1 MRCKPLDFGVGNS
14 PELIWTGGV
23 RERERE
29 RESASIGPGWLS
41 TLRVSNYDFDLMAG
55 ASLASDF
62 LVF

>member
-29 RESASIGPGWLS
+29 RERERARPLG
-41 TLRVSNYDFDLMAG
+41 RAG
-55 ASLASDF
+55 FRRSEYLIMI
-62 LVF
+62 LI